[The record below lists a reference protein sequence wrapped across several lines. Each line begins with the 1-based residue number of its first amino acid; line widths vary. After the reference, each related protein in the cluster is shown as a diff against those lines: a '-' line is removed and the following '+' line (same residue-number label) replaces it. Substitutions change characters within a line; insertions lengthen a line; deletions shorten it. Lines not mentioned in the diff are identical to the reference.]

1 MEKMSRREEI
11 HNHRLRI
18 HVYYSDRVQKL
29 TKMSLP
35 IVAYRLQLQNYEMIV
50 HMGLLALSFVQR
62 AKVSYKY
69 NDYVAELTV
78 SGRGSFCW
86 TDEVY
91 TL

>member
-11 HNHRLRI
+11 HKYRLRI

-50 HMGLLALSFVQR
+50 HYGTFGIIVRTAGKSII
-62 AKVSYKY
+62 
-69 NDYVAELTV
+69 
-78 SGRGSFCW
+78 
-86 TDEVY
+86 
-91 TL
+91 